1 MDDVHYDYKI
11 DAVCV
16 ANVFYALKDYRK
28 FLLGNHPDLCQ
39 NHFIKAITVGGKT
52 KFTFDWQSI
61 YAIASR
67 YKYLN
72 NFINEQ
78 ETRRT
83 N

>member
-1 MDDVHYDYKI
+1 MDDVYNYKI
-11 DAVCV
+11 DAVQIDGTW
-16 ANVFYALKDYRK
+16 YGLKPYRTW
-28 FLLGNHPDLCQ
+28 LLNHYPDLCQ

-61 YAIASR
+61 YATAER

-72 NFINEQ
+72 NYINEQ
-78 ETRRT
+78 EAGRI